1 MTSDTR
7 PASIDHAIGSTG
19 QVTVKVASFD
29 IHLGP
34 SSDDQVHVRAAD
46 GRPLPDDLKVET
58 AIDSVSIR
66 QVGRFLGV
74 SLSFGE
80 SRTVAL
86 DVELPPLAETIVQTA
101 SGAVSATGLQG
112 DQNYR
117 TASGDIRLERVG
129 GRVAAETVSG
139 DVQIGVEGSVELNV
153 KSVSGDVAI
162 DGDIIERVRL
172 TTTSGDI
179 RLVSGLG
186 TGPHAIETLS
196 GDALI
201 ATDSGVRIQ
210 ARTISGDL
218 RSDLPHT
225 SDGMIGRRSLTVGDG
240 AVEMSFRS
248 VSGDLRVA
256 DPATARTGNQRTSA
270 APPPTRPIPPTM
282 PPASV
287 TPPLRPRPAKADGIG
302 AEPATPPAHPSDDPR
317 LDILRAL
324 ERGEIDVTT
333 ATAQLGLLDEATD
346 A

>member
-29 IHLGP
+29 IRLGP
-34 SSDDQVHVRAAD
+34 SSDDYVHVRAAD
-46 GRPLPDDLKVET
+46 GGPLPDDLKVET

-74 SLSFGE
+74 SVSFGE

-117 TASGDIRLERVG
+117 TASGDIRLERTG
-129 GRVAAETVSG
+129 GRVTAETVSG
-139 DVQIGVEGSVELNV
+139 DVAIGVEGSVELIV

-162 DGDIIERVRL
+162 DGDLIERVRL

-270 APPPTRPIPPTM
+270 APPSPIRPSMPPTSAPPPM
-282 PPASV
+282 P
-287 TPPLRPRPAKADGIG
+287 PRPAKAAAIG
-302 AEPATPPAHPSDDPR
+302 AEPATPPAGPSADPR

-324 ERGEIDVTT
+324 ERGEIDVET
-333 ATAQLGLLDEATD
+333 ATAQLGLLDESTD

>member
-29 IHLGP
+29 IRLGP
-34 SSDDQVHVRAAD
+34 SSDDHVHVRAAD
-46 GRPLPDDLKVET
+46 GGPLPDDLKVET

-80 SRTVAL
+80 SRTVAV
-86 DVELPPLAETIVQTA
+86 DVELPRLAETIVQTA
-101 SGAVSATGLQG
+101 SGAVSATGLHG

-117 TASGDIRLERVG
+117 TASGDIRLERTG
-129 GRVAAETVSG
+129 GRVTAETVSG
-139 DVQIGVEGSVELNV
+139 DVAVGVEGSVELIV

-162 DGDIIERVRL
+162 DGDLIERVRL

-179 RLVSGLG
+179 RLVSRLG

-248 VSGDLRVA
+248 VSGDLLVA
-256 DPATARTGNQRTSA
+256 DPATAHTGNQRTSA
-270 APPPTRPIPPTM
+270 AIGAEPATPPSMPPTSVPPPM
-282 PPASV
+282 P
-287 TPPLRPRPAKADGIG
+287 PRPAKAAAIG
-302 AEPATPPAHPSDDPR
+302 AEPATPPAGPSGDPR

-324 ERGEIDVTT
+324 ERGEIDVAT
-333 ATAQLGLLDEATD
+333 ATAQLGLLDESTD

>member
-7 PASIDHAIGSTG
+7 PASIDYAIGSTG

-29 IHLGP
+29 VRLGP

-46 GRPLPDDLKVET
+46 GGPLPDDLKVET

-86 DVELPPLAETIVQTA
+86 DVQLPRLAETIVQTA

-129 GRVAAETVSG
+129 GRVTAETVSG
-139 DVQIGVEGSVELNV
+139 DVVIGVEGSVELIV

-162 DGDIIERVRL
+162 DGDLIERVRL

-201 ATDSGVRIQ
+201 ATGSGVRIQ

-240 AVEMSFRS
+240 AVEVSFRS

-256 DPATARTGNQRTSA
+256 DPATARSGNQRTSA

-282 PPASV
+282 PPASA
-287 TPPLRPRPAKADGIG
+287 TPPLPPRPAKAAGIG
-302 AEPATPPAHPSDDPR
+302 AEPATPQAGPRDDRR

-324 ERGEIDVTT
+324 ERGEIDVAT
-333 ATAQLGLLDEATD
+333 ATAQLGFVDEATD